1 MKAKTNDSS
10 TITKTSYK
18 HFFKKPWVPTVF
30 WSVLLFFTIIS
41 GARIPYIG
49 QFFDS
54 VIFSF
59 LFGYAKYLIYLYLLI
74 FTVAKIFKVNCKPL
88 FAKRLMLFIVLAA
101 SGLALCFGG
110 IEILRN
116 NYAELFNFYLTD
128 VWYGTIWNFDNYF
141 VFGYPNYFDGGFIGA
156 FFGNLAGLFIILF
169 SVIFVM
175 ICYFVIFRKHWE
187 WCKSKILRKR
197 QVKAEYEI
205 KKVGSHK
212 FSSFRNLLPGKPK
225 NSHYLNNMLAVHKN
239 DRFSFKDCVVKNTV
253 DLKHEAELLSQYFDS
268 NDIEITS
275 ITNNEN
281 EFNYYLDIK
290 TTNDEYQKIYNQ
302 KEMLKLVGLT
312 NGYHLVISEEMLR
325 IEYPK
330 IINTVNHALVSFLK
344 TPMEIPLDFPICLS
358 EYLSNQAEQESV
370 LVNFQTNYFIGIFDA
385 YNANSNILNILVS
398 AISVNYART
407 DVLITYINPLND
419 FEILT
424 TSLCSLAP
432 IIEMTDIHAFVT
444 RMHQHVTNLISKI
457 KEAKVVDIY
466 GLNNHAKST
475 VKNHVI
481 IVNNVDYIKLQD
493 PALFKELVA
502 LKEFASICGITLV
515 FVDHSRR
522 AITFEDVDYP
532 LIVSFYMDAEISKKV
547 FDTGIASTLEK
558 KNNIC
563 LFSSIKNYK
572 IKGYVPTM
580 NEKEKKILLDKFT
593 TVQNQFEI

>member
-1 MKAKTNDSS
+1 
-10 TITKTSYK
+10 
-18 HFFKKPWVPTVF
+18 
-30 WSVLLFFTIIS
+30 
-41 GARIPYIG
+41 
-49 QFFDS
+49 
-54 VIFSF
+54 
-59 LFGYAKYLIYLYLLI
+59 
-74 FTVAKIFKVNCKPL
+74 
-88 FAKRLMLFIVLAA
+88 
-101 SGLALCFGG
+101 
-110 IEILRN
+110 
-116 NYAELFNFYLTD
+116 
-128 VWYGTIWNFDNYF
+128 
-141 VFGYPNYFDGGFIGA
+141 
-156 FFGNLAGLFIILF
+156 
-169 SVIFVM
+169 
-175 ICYFVIFRKHWE
+175 
-187 WCKSKILRKR
+187 
-197 QVKAEYEI
+197 
-205 KKVGSHK
+205 
-212 FSSFRNLLPGKPK
+212 
-225 NSHYLNNMLAVHKN
+225 MLAVHKN